1 MGKTIQV
8 RVDESLMDLFG
19 NIGKGF
25 ADKIKREYNLDDLF
39 IPYSLTSQI
48 LAAKYKGQKTFNF
61 KVKKTGLKTGTLE
74 LID

>member
-1 MGKTIQV
+1 MGKTVQI
-8 RVDESLMDLFG
+8 RVDKSLINVFG

-48 LAAKYKGQKTFNF
+48 LAAKYKGQKVFNF
-61 KVKKTGLKTGTLE
+61 KIKNTGFRKGTLE
-74 LID
+74 LD